1 MITARLQAIMDMVDT
16 SSVADIG
23 TDHAYI
29 PIKLAQEN
37 RINKAVAS
45 DKNNGPIEI
54 ARGNVKKYGLEK
66 IIELRC
72 ADGLSAIEAGE
83 TDTIIIAG
91 MGGNL
96 IGDILERDLNKAKK
110 SKLILQPMNAQYEL
124 RKRLLQMGFKI
135 IRENLAKEGFK
146 IYNIIMAEEGFD
158 DSKKEEAEFHI
169 PHELLEHKLA
179 GALIEK
185 KKREFTKIYL
195 GLKNS
200 QEKNQEDERIINYC
214 EYMLLKIGDMEK
226 IYKENNGN
234 K

>member
-1 MITARLQAIMDMVDT
+1 M
-16 SSVADIG
+16 
-23 TDHAYI
+23 
-29 PIKLAQEN
+29 
-37 RINKAVAS
+37 
-45 DKNNGPIEI
+45 
-54 ARGNVKKYGLEK
+54 EK